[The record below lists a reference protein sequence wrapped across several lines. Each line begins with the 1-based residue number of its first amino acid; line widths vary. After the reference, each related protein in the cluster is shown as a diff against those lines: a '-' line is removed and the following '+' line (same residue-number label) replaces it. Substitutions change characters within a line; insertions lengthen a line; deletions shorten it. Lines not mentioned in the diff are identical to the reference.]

1 MDLESH
7 VRSCGHGGSLTHEA
21 DSHQSTTLKP
31 IAHFGNESS
40 SRPSARFSSVPE
52 QTADHRSIIDA
63 ILDNCRR
70 STLPYQQ
77 AHRGDAFGTA
87 FWFNDL
93 VSEDD
98 DSETYSQYLVTAGS
112 LTRYDLAEIRL
123 RRELSDTPMSANAL
137 MMPQFREGWTPLGD
151 SGVSVLPAA
160 VLHALA
166 RRKKWAWATD
176 EITDGI
182 AAKPE
187 DIALLDDGPVP
198 AYALGHDVGPD
209 RTQREQA
216 VVIGEVTRRGD
227 GQGFVWGGHV
237 PEGCAGA
244 PVFVGLHL
252 ADRSFKLVCLGVL
265 LPGEGATACHPV
277 AAFDRIRTAVR
288 ALPQPSDATTATPA
302 PSRWWR
308 RRK

>member
-1 MDLESH
+1 M
-7 VRSCGHGGSLTHEA
+7 
-21 DSHQSTTLKP
+21 
-31 IAHFGNESS
+31 
-40 SRPSARFSSVPE
+40 PE
-52 QTADHRSIIDA
+52 QTADHRSTIEA

-77 AHRGDAFGTA
+77 AHRGDSFGTA

-98 DSETYSQYLVTAGS
+98 DSETYVRYLMTAGAS
-112 LTRYDLAEIRL
+112 TRYDLAEIRL
-123 RRELSDTPMSANAL
+123 RPELSDTPMSANGL
-137 MMPQFREGWTPLGD
+137 MMPRFQEGWIPLGD

-187 DIALLDDGPVP
+187 DIALLDDGPLP

-216 VVIGEVTRRGD
+216 VVIGEVARSGD
-227 GQGFVWGGHV
+227 GREFVWHGHA
-237 PEGCAGA
+237 PQGCAGA

-265 LPGEGATACHPV
+265 LPAEGEGETTRHPV
-277 AAFDRIRTAVR
+277 ATFDHIRTAVR
-288 ALPQPSDATTATPA
+288 DLSQRPADDADVAAPA
-302 PSRWWR
+302 PTRWWR